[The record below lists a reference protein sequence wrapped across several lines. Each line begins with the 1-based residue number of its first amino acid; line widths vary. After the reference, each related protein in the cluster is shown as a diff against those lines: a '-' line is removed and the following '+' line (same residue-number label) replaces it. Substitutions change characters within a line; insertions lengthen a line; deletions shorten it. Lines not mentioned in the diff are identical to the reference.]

1 MSKRHGERRSH
12 GWLSLTADWRCQRC
26 SELDDKDD
34 DAAAFKGCSRQ
45 PGGVWVVLGGLW
57 AEVGLS
63 HGWLFMRNFYA
74 HTQRLF
80 GSSSWHPGILV
91 GEW

>member
-1 MSKRHGERRSH
+1 MTKMMMQPLSK
-12 GWLSLTADWRCQRC
+12 
-26 SELDDKDD
+26 
-34 DAAAFKGCSRQ
+34 AAADNQGEFG
-45 PGGVWVVLGGLW
+45 WFLGGLW

-63 HGWLFMRNFYA
+63 HAWLFMRNFYA